1 MPSDESPVV
10 IIGGTSGIGLATA
23 RLLTA
28 TGSRVVIVGRSEA
41 KLDRALH
48 EVGAFASGE
57 ALDARDETALGALF
71 NRLRGVGHLVLTA
84 SAGGGAGMFGESRS
98 EDIRAGFEGK
108 FWPHWHAAHSALP
121 YLRAGGSIT
130 FVTAFASRHAH
141 AGTSG
146 VAAING
152 ALHTMVPALARE
164 LAPIRVNAVS
174 PGIIDTEW
182 WRDKSPEMVKSL
194 SQSSPLARAGR
205 PEEVA
210 DAIVFLLRNAFVTG
224 IVLDVDGGMHL
235 I

>member
-23 RLLTA
+23 RLLSA

-48 EVGAFASGE
+48 EVGAFASGK
-57 ALDARDETALGALF
+57 ALDARDETALDALF
-71 NRLRGVGHLVLTA
+71 NRLRGVGHLVLAA
-84 SAGGGAGMFGESRS
+84 SGGGGAGMFGESQS

-121 YLRAGGSIT
+121 YLHAGGSIT

-141 AGTSG
+141 PGTSG

-182 WRDKSPEMVKSL
+182 WRDKSPEMFKAL

-235 I
+235 T